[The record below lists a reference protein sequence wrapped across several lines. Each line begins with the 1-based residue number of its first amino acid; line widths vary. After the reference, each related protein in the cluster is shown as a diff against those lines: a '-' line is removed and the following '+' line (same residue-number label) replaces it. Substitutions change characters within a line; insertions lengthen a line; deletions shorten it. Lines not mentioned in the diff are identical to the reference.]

1 MSARETDGNG
11 PSSGVEESFLQRFN
25 RRKLAAR
32 RGELLPDEPAAE
44 SVPAALAQEA
54 ENAEP
59 EVLLTDADMPPVE
72 SLSKDSDY
80 SGFLSPGVSEDLRRA
95 ALRRLWRVAD
105 TPFIDD
111 LDVYAG
117 DYTQFEPL
125 GGLITREM
133 KHRLDLE
140 MRRQAEADAAAEAES
155 ETSQA
160 REEEAAPV
168 FAEATAEPGMPAE
181 QADSGPGIA
190 VDAEM
195 SDEETPG

>member
-32 RGELLPDEPAAE
+32 RGELLPEEPAAE
-44 SVPAALAQEA
+44 SVPVTVAQEP

-59 EVLLTDADMPPVE
+59 EVLLTDADMPPLE

-140 MRRQAEADAAAEAES
+140 MRRQAEADAAAEAAS

-160 REEEAAPV
+160 GDEEATPV
-168 FAEATAEPGMPAE
+168 SAEATAEPEMPAE
-181 QADSGPGIA
+181 QAGSGPGIA
-190 VDAEM
+190 VDAAL